1 MKKNKNWTLKKLF
14 NCKISCIGILSVQF
28 NHKNNII
35 RYLQKRFLGFTAEK
49 RNSNMGLFC
58 LLTRYCIFVEHCT
71 KYHLKYKR
79 KYHVWKNWTFVIAK
93 IHKFIF
99 KYQRTLIMNWKVTII
114 NFDEINYLILTQN
127 ILPELIYHITTKCVQ
142 NNFKYIKL
150 FVSVCLNKFPI
161 YTSCMF
167 NYFKIFNKYFQRKWS
182 KFQYDFIF
190 TSDWVVSTKISSPML
205 L

>member
-1 MKKNKNWTLKKLF
+1 LKKNKTKNWTLKKLF

-28 NHKNNII
+28 KVNHKNNII

-114 NFDEINYLILTQN
+114 NFDEINYLIFDLKHFARIN
-127 ILPELIYHITTKCVQ
+127 LA
-142 NNFKYIKL
+142 
-150 FVSVCLNKFPI
+150 
-161 YTSCMF
+161 YT
-167 NYFKIFNKYFQRKWS
+167 
-182 KFQYDFIF
+182 
-190 TSDWVVSTKISSPML
+190 
-205 L
+205 